1 MEPIN
6 ETNKN
11 IITSNTNTKK
21 IIKLNPIKIKMKKSE
36 SQPNLFQNKKNRILS
51 SANQNQNEQ
60 LKNIV
65 EKKLFNNANDYQF
78 LYKDIRNTRFVVLWV
93 KYLRNFPYNPGPIQH
108 LGVLAP
114 SFYEEDLELFR
125 KRFNAKKKTI
135 NKANKSIFG
144 EEKNK
149 WNNLSMSNEMRNK
162 RYNEFLPH
170 IISRNDR
177 YLKNENNSDNNEM
190 MKMKSRYLH
199 PFKYNYRKVTMDNGN
214 IIKQRYLKYDDEK
227 TLKAPSLLFSSNKYN
242 DKCNIKNFNCVK
254 DYLNMANA
262 FDFVKWQS
270 KLRSYEKPIKVK
282 K

>member
-6 ETNKN
+6 ETNN
-11 IITSNTNTKK
+11 SLNTSNTNNKK
-21 IIKLNPIKIKMKKSE
+21 IIKLGAIKFKMKKSE
-36 SQPNLFQNKKNRILS
+36 SQPNLFQNKKNRVLS
-51 SANQNQNEQ
+51 SINQKQNDPI
-60 LKNIV
+60 KNKV

-93 KYLRNFPYNPGPIQH
+93 KYLRNFPYNPGPVRH
-108 LGVLAP
+108 LGVSAP
-114 SFYEEDLELFR
+114 SFYEQDLESFR
-125 KRFNAKKKTI
+125 KRFSAKKKTTKK
-135 NKANKSIFG
+135 NNKSFDG

-177 YLKNENNSDNNEM
+177 YLQNENKSEKNEKIN
-190 MKMKSRYLH
+190 MKSRYLH

-214 IIKQRYLKYDDEK
+214 IIKQRYLKFDNEK
-227 TLKAPSLLFSSNKYN
+227 TLKTPSLLFSSNKFN
-242 DKCNIKNFNCVK
+242 DKCNIKNFNNVK

-262 FDFVKWQS
+262 FDFVKWQG
-270 KLRSYEKPIKVK
+270 KLRSYEKPIKK
-282 K
+282 